1 MGKTLGFI
9 EYNRKEQTYRDV
21 KERLQDYKEVSIKA
35 TTDELLSQ
43 GARCMDCGTP
53 FCHNLGCPLGNLI
66 PEWNDAVYRGQWKEA
81 WERLEITNNF
91 PEFTGRICPAPCET
105 SCTLSINDAPVAIK
119 SIELEISEKAFR
131 EGWVKIRKPN
141 QETGKKIAVIGSG
154 PAGMASA
161 QQLRRMGH
169 SVTLF
174 EKSNKIGG
182 LLRYGIPDFKLDKSV
197 IDRRVDQMKAEG
209 VEFETGVSI
218 GDDISIK
225 YLQNKFDSILI
236 TVGAGKARDL
246 PVPGRELNGIHYAM
260 EFLSQSNKNVS
271 EEEYSEPVINAM
283 GKKVLVIGGGDT
295 GSDCVGTSNR
305 QGAVSVHQFE
315 IMPKPLEW
323 DKASNPQWPEWPT
336 ILRTTSSHKE
346 GCIREWSIDTSKF
359 TGKKGEVKK
368 GLFQRVEWVPSEDG
382 GRPTL
387 KKIEGSEFEL
397 EVDLVLLAMG
407 FVHVEHNAIISDT
420 DIQLDGRGNIMV
432 DNNYMTNVDG
442 IFSAGDANVG
452 ASLVVRAINHG
463 RNAAN
468 CIHDYLMETVE
479 D

>member
-1 MGKTLGFI
+1 MGKTLGFL
-9 EYNRKEQTYRDV
+9 EYNRKGHTYRDV
-21 KERLQDYKEVSIKA
+21 SERLQDYKEVSIKPE
-35 TTDELLSQ
+35 TDELVNQ

-66 PEWNDAVYRGQWKEA
+66 PEWNDAVYRDQWKEA

-119 SIELEISEKAFR
+119 SIELEIAEKAFK
-131 EGWVKIRKPN
+131 EGWVKIRKPKS
-141 QETGKKIAVIGSG
+141 ETGKRVAVIGSG
-154 PAGMASA
+154 PAGMAAA

-182 LLRYGIPDFKLDKSV
+182 LMRYGIPDFKLDKSI
-197 IDRRVDQMKAEG
+197 IDRRINQMKAEG

-225 YLQNKFDSILI
+225 YLQHKYDSILI

-246 PVPGRELNGIHYAM
+246 PVPGRELNGVHFALD
-260 EFLSQSNKNVS
+260 FLSQSNKNVS
-271 EEEYSEPVINAM
+271 EEHYTEPVINAM

-315 IMPKPLEW
+315 IMPKPLDW
-323 DKASNPQWPEWPT
+323 DKSWNPQWPEWPV
-336 ILRTTSSHKE
+336 ILRTTSSHEE
-346 GCIREWSIDTSKF
+346 GCYREWSIGTSKF
-359 TGKKGEVKK
+359 IGKKGEVKK
-368 GLFQRVEWVPSEDG
+368 GYFHRIEWVPSKDG
-382 GRPTL
+382 GRPSM

-397 EVDLVLLAMG
+397 DVDLVLLAMG
-407 FVHVEHNAIISDT
+407 FEHVEHNAIISDT
-420 DIQLDGRGNIMV
+420 EINLNDRGNIAV
-432 DNNYMTNVDG
+432 DENFKTSVDG
-442 IFSAGDANVG
+442 IFAAGDAAIG
-452 ASLVVRAINHG
+452 ASLVVRAIDFG
-463 RNAAN
+463 RKASLA
-468 CIHDYLMETVE
+468 IHKYLMETVE